1 MEKQVKYTIVT
12 VESYPYGW
20 ETKYFYMLKNQNMII
35 GDVITRNNGKQY
47 KIIDG
52 KTSLSFED
60 IDLSKYERFDS
71 E

>member
-20 ETKYFYMLKNQNMII
+20 ETKYFYMIKNQNMII